1 MNALYYLR
9 LQAARGVGSSAQRA
23 IFAYIQAKGMGL
35 GDFFAASQSAWR
47 EAGLTPDQADALAA
61 SAADAEEWHQKIES
75 CGIQI
80 IGYLDEAYPVRLKR
94 ILQQLAPPVLYIKG
108 NVGLLNMPAVGFC
121 GSRDAT
127 ERGIEVARDTV
138 EQVSQKGWTTVSGH
152 ARGIDIAAHQTAL
165 AKGGTTVIVA
175 PEGLFGFNL
184 RSEIKSLVN
193 QHNTLIVSE
202 FQPNA
207 RWSTANAM
215 TRNHTIC
222 GLSDALVVVQAG
234 LSGGTF
240 EAGKF
245 ALRVKVPLFVADY
258 AQPDV
263 NAPGNP
269 YFIQSGARP
278 VRKSSETGRANL
290 HDLFQEVAG
299 HYETL
304 DTPSEQKPIQQALF
318 PLDAAR

>member
-1 MNALYYLR
+1 MDALYYLQ
-9 LQAARGVGSSAQRA
+9 LQAARGVGPSAQRA
-23 IFAYIQAKGMGL
+23 ILSYLEEKGMSL
-35 GDFFAASQSAWR
+35 WEFFAASQSTWS
-47 EAGLTPDQADALAA
+47 EAGLTAEQTHALAA
-61 SAADAEEWHQKIES
+61 SAADAEEWYRALES
-75 CGIQI
+75 CGVKV
-80 IGYLDEAYPVRLKR
+80 IGYLDEAYPARLKR
-94 ILQQLAPPVLYIKG
+94 VLQKLAPPVLYIKG
-108 NVGLLNMPAVGFC
+108 NIGLLSVPAVGFC

-138 EQVSQKGWTTVSGH
+138 EQVSQKGWATVSGH

-165 AKGGTTVIVA
+165 EKGGRTVIVA
-175 PEGLFGFNL
+175 PEGLLGFNP
-184 RSEIKSLVN
+184 RAEIKGLAN
-193 QHNTLIVSE
+193 QHNTPIVSE

-278 VRKSSETGRANL
+278 VRKSSETGQANL

-304 DTPSEQKPIQQALF
+304 EA
-318 PLDAAR
+318 

>member
-1 MNALYYLR
+1 MDALYYLQ
-9 LQAARGVGSSAQRA
+9 LQAARGVGLSTQRA
-23 IFAYIQAKGMGL
+23 ILYYLEEKGMGL
-35 GDFFAASQSAWR
+35 RDFFAASQSIWS
-47 EAGLTPDQADALAA
+47 EAGLTAEQMHVLAA
-61 SAADAEEWHQKIES
+61 SAADAENWYHALES
-75 CGIQI
+75 CGIKV
-80 IGYLDEAYPVRLKR
+80 IGYFDESYPARLKR
-94 ILQQLAPPVLYIKG
+94 VLQKLAPPVLYIKG
-108 NVGLLNMPAVGFC
+108 NIGLLNVPAVGFC

-152 ARGIDIAAHQTAL
+152 ARGIDIAAHQTTL
-165 AKGGTTVIVA
+165 EQGGTTVIVV
-175 PEGLFGFNL
+175 PEGLLGFHL
-184 RSEIKSLVN
+184 RSEIRGLVN
-193 QHNTLIVSE
+193 KHNTLIISE

-245 ALRVKVPLFVADY
+245 ALRVRVPLFVADY

-304 DTPSEQKPIQQALF
+304 DKPAEQKPVQKALF
-318 PLDAAR
+318 PLDAAH